1 MFEDQ
6 TYEAILQRML
16 DRVSDKFDKRPSSPI
31 YDTHSPTA
39 IELQILYIELE
50 TIIQNSYGDTAAREF
65 LILLAKDRGLSPEP
79 ATKAVL
85 QGEFTPNDIDVTGKR
100 FNIGE
105 INYVVTDQIMPGTYK
120 VQCETEGTIG
130 NQYLGEMIPTEYID
144 GLETATLTEVLI
156 PGEDEE
162 DTEVFR
168 QRYYNSFDSQAFGGN
183 KQDYLEKV
191 NAISG
196 VGSTKVTRVWNSD
209 IKPSD
214 MIPSS
219 AVQSWYE
226 TFIQSDGLNEEVKKW
241 LTTVYTAAIMKKLTV
256 GGSVLITI
264 VDSDDYGKASDT
276 LVNTV
281 QNIIDPDPY
290 TGEGEG
296 IAPIGHVVKVQSA
309 ETVPLQIG
317 TTITFSEGYNWSNR
331 KDAIEEA
338 IKAYLLELRKE
349 WSTST
354 QIIVRVSQI
363 DNHIL
368 NVKGVIDVS
377 DTKIN
382 DQAANLTLG
391 GFQIPVLGGVS
402 A

>member
-368 NVKGVIDVS
+368 NVKGVVDVS